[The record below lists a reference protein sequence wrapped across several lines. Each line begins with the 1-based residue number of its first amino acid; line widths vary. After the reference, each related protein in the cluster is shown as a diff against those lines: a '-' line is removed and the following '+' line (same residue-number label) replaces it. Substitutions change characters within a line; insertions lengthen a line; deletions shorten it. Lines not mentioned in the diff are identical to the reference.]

1 MDTLTL
7 ITIITGLSMVLTHV
21 IMTVTIAVA
30 RRI

>member
-7 ITIITGLSMVLTHV
+7 ITIITGSAMVLTHAV
-21 IMTVTIAVA
+21 MVATIAVA